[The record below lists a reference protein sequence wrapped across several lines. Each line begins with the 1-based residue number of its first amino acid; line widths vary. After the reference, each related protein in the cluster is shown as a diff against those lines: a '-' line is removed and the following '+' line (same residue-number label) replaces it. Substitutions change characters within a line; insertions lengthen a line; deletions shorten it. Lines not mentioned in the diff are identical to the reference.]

1 MRVVP
6 KTKKAVVYLIVLTF
20 FLSKI
25 QVYTTYA
32 ASLRFY
38 NFSTDSYV
46 NYTGKQV
53 VYTYNNRELPLTYP
67 GILQN
72 GTALADYED
81 LFLSELGLNAV
92 RNGDSITFSDGNT
105 KLILTMGSKEVVVN
119 DCMDTISVAPVKL
132 KFDETVKY
140 YVPTR
145 YVAETFGFDYVWVSD
160 SSTVRITKTLQLEC
174 EGNQIA
180 YNNTLYTVK
189 YNNNK
194 ISTDMPVIF
203 YSGCVM
209 APAKQI
215 FEAAGCKYTE
225 NASDIYIQKDKLT
238 LYIELNCKIA
248 YINEK
253 KIIGNSVPLQMA
265 ELETGNKEVYVSL
278 EFVADMLGY
287 NLAYSDR
294 EKCYNLV
301 ENEFT
306 GEAFLSSDSS
316 TALFLTEEKTQKTYF
331 EWTSSGTPA
340 DSQKNYL
347 SGIRAYAMKDAD
359 VVELNG
365 ITKDNIH
372 DFFDGGFVVFEFKD
386 VETDMDTM
394 FFSDYDAPH
403 LNYSLLTEINSNYK
417 LLFMVPTDDK
427 WTIMETP
434 EGVRVLFYRSDL
446 ERTAYPDD
454 KVIIPLPEGIA
465 FSQISD
471 EDIYWENVFKIK
483 ISGNH
488 EQFYKEHLIINPY
501 YGINVSKIQY
511 DFVNNL
517 TNIVFETSYLCGYKY
532 SLESGNLAVSIGKP
546 GEIHSKVVIFDAG
559 HGGIDPGAAKKGIK
573 EKDINFKILNTY
585 VKEYFKESDIKVYFT
600 RETDIKVDLYER
612 AAFASKIDADMFI
625 SLHMNSNNSSSING
639 TEVYYSKDNNTT
651 TESGFNSYQLAKALV
666 NDLSI
671 ALNSK
676 NRGSIKSDFIVI
688 KHNTVPAVL
697 IELGYM
703 TNDTELSKL
712 TDETYQKKTAETI
725 YKTITRLFD
734 TYY

>member
-1 MRVVP
+1 MRVVS
-6 KTKKAVVYLIVLTF
+6 KMKKAVVYLIVLTF
-20 FLSKI
+20 FLSKF

-38 NFSTDSYV
+38 NYSTNSYV

-92 RNGDSITFSDGNT
+92 RNGDSITFSNGNT
-105 KLILTMGSKEVVVN
+105 KLILTMGSKQVVVN

-145 YVAETFGFDYVWVSD
+145 YVAETFGFDYVWVSN

-238 LYIELNCKIA
+238 LCIELNSKIA

-253 KIIGNSVPLQMA
+253 KIIGNSVPLQIT
-265 ELETGNKEVYVSL
+265 ELETGNKEAYVSL
-278 EFVADMLGY
+278 EFAADMLEY
-287 NLAYSDR
+287 KLVYSEQ

-301 ENEFT
+301 ENEF
-306 GEAFLSSDSS
+306 LVK
-316 TALFLTEEKTQKTYF
+316 TALHSDISNVFYIAEDQSLKTYF
-331 EWTSSGTPA
+331 EWTANGTPV

-347 SGIRAYAMKDAD
+347 SGVRAYAVKNAD
-359 VVELNG
+359 VVEFDG

-372 DFFDGGFVVFEFKD
+372 DFFDGGFVVFELKD
-386 VETDMDTM
+386 IETDMDTM
-394 FFSDYDAPH
+394 FYSDYEAPH

-417 LLFMVPTDDK
+417 LLFMVPNDDK
-427 WTIMETP
+427 WTILETE
-434 EGVRVLFYRSDL
+434 EGVQVLFYRSDL
-446 ERTAYPDD
+446 ENAIYPDD
-454 KVIIPLPEGIA
+454 KVMIPLPESITS
-465 FSQISD
+465 SQISD
-471 EDIYWENVFKIK
+471 EDIYWENTFIIK

-488 EQFYKEHLIINPY
+488 EQFYKDCLIINPY
-501 YGINVSKIQY
+501 YGINVSEIQY

-517 TNIVFETSYLCGYKY
+517 TNIIFETSYLCGYKY
-532 SLESGNLAVSIGKP
+532 SLESGYLAVTIGKP
-546 GEIHSKVVIFDAG
+546 GEIHSKVVVFDAG

-585 VKEYFKESDIKVYFT
+585 VKEFFKESDVKVYFT

-625 SLHMNSNNSSSING
+625 SLHMNSNNSGSING
-639 TEVYYSKDNNTT
+639 TEVYYSKDNNTS

-666 NDLSI
+666 NDLSV
-671 ALNSK
+671 ALNTK
-676 NRGSIKSDFIVI
+676 NRGSIKSEFIVI

-712 TDETYQKKTAETI
+712 TDETYQKKAAETI
-725 YKTITRLFD
+725 YRTITRLFD